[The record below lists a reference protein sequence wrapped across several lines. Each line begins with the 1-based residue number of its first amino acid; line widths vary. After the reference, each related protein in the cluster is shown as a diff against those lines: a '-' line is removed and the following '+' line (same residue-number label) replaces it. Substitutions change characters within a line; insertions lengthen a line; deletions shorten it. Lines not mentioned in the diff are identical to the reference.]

1 MRSTMSSL
9 NEYFGIQ
16 YVSLT
21 LSHTH
26 TQTEL
31 FCLFLIIHACEECCL
46 SFVFVSWHVFRCEAY
61 MHVYSIS
68 VSVCF
73 FNCAEIHY
81 QLNATISLLIC
92 RQRVHLLPC
101 TCSNTEPHQFEA
113 AAFLFS
119 PNQSEE
125 PSVTM
130 SLASRA
136 DGLFKSATDNSSSA
150 ATLPHALIASNE
162 VMKETRHSQ
171 PELSCFARCS
181 STCLCR
187 MSGN

>member
-1 MRSTMSSL
+1 M
-9 NEYFGIQ
+9 
-16 YVSLT
+16 
-21 LSHTH
+21 
-26 TQTEL
+26 
-31 FCLFLIIHACEECCL
+31 
-46 SFVFVSWHVFRCEAY
+46 FRCEAY
-61 MHVYSIS
+61 VHVYSIY
-68 VSVCF
+68 VCLSVCF
-73 FNCAEIHY
+73 FNCAEIHL
-81 QLNATISLLIC
+81 QLNATISHLMC
-92 RQRVHLLPC
+92 GQRVHQFLC
-101 TCSNTEPHQFEA
+101 TCSNTEPHQLEA

-125 PSVTM
+125 ASVTM
-130 SLASRA
+130 SPASRA

-171 PELSCFARCS
+171 PELSCSARCS

>member
-1 MRSTMSSL
+1 M
-9 NEYFGIQ
+9 
-16 YVSLT
+16 
-21 LSHTH
+21 
-26 TQTEL
+26 
-31 FCLFLIIHACEECCL
+31 
-46 SFVFVSWHVFRCEAY
+46 FRCEACV
-61 MHVYSIS
+61 HVYSIY
-68 VSVCF
+68 VCLWF
-73 FNCAEIHY
+73 FNCAELHH
-81 QLNATISLLIC
+81 QLNAAVSLLMC
-92 RQRVHLLPC
+92 GGVHQFLC
-101 TCSNTEPHQFEA
+101 TCSDTEPHQLEA
-113 AAFLFS
+113 AAFLSS

-130 SLASRA
+130 SPASRA

-171 PELSCFARCS
+171 PELSCSARCS

>member
-1 MRSTMSSL
+1 
-9 NEYFGIQ
+9 
-16 YVSLT
+16 
-21 LSHTH
+21 
-26 TQTEL
+26 
-31 FCLFLIIHACEECCL
+31 
-46 SFVFVSWHVFRCEAY
+46 
-61 MHVYSIS
+61 MHVYSMY
-68 VSVCF
+68 VCLYVCF
-73 FNCAEIHY
+73 FNCAEIHQ
-81 QLNATISLLIC
+81 QLNATISRLLC
-92 RQRVHLLPC
+92 GQRVHQFIC
-101 TCSNTEPHQFEA
+101 TCSDTEPHQLEA
-113 AAFLFS
+113 AAFLSS

-130 SLASRA
+130 SPASRA

-171 PELSCFARCS
+171 PELSCSARCS